1 MEHLAQ
7 LLQEHFR
14 NHPGM
19 ELRDAIKF
27 LYQSSMGGGHLI
39 ADPRGALAPS
49 GGGVGPDRGG
59 PGTFPHRTPG
69 RRPVPPFPGR
79 L

>member
-27 LYQSSMGGGHLI
+27 LYQSSMGAVTLI
-39 ADPRGALAPS
+39 ADPAGLWPVWRRS
-49 GGGVGPDRGG
+49 GPGQRG